1 MSSDNSG
8 KKKNNLKTKN
18 LPPLFMMCGG
28 CVALVICLVQK
39 QPLLTLLVVLFIT
52 LFVFAILGTIVKSI
66 VDQFNMTMRYSDY
79 FEDPGDLV
87 EKRTMDDI

>member
-8 KKKNNLKTKN
+8 KKNNLKTKN

-28 CVALVICLVQK
+28 GVALVICLVQK

-52 LFVFAILGTIVKSI
+52 LLVFAILGTIVKSI